1 MEAELSWFSRELAEI
16 MDQASGL
23 VATRLYITRDDTPTP
38 TQEKI
43 LVPIEEKS
51 FELPSNLV
59 SFLRYSR
66 PNVLGLVEQA
76 AEEALIMGRLGIA
89 TCGSRSLVTDVKN
102 AAARNLKGSMPDI
115 YCHAEEF
122 DY

>member
-1 MEAELSWFSRELAEI
+1 MKVELSWFSRELAEV
-16 MDQASGL
+16 MDQAYGL
-23 VATRLYITRDDTPTP
+23 VAMRLYVTRDDTPTP

-43 LVPIEEKS
+43 LVPIEES
-51 FELPSNLV
+51 NFELPNNLV
-59 SFLRYSR
+59 PFLRYSR
-66 PNVLGLVEQA
+66 PNLQGLVEQA
-76 AEEALIMGRLGIA
+76 ADEALIMGRLGIA
-89 TCGSRSLVTDVKN
+89 TCGNRGLVTDVKN